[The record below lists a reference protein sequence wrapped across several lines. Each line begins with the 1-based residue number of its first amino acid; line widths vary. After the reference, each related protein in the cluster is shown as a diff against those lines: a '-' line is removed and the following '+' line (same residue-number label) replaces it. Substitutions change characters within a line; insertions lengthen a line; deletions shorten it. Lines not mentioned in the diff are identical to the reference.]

1 MASAEPFP
9 EEKRS
14 RARGHACA
22 FARSRGCQAS
32 ARDLHSFTNTS
43 DVLPR
48 SRKVEC
54 TEARCD
60 NRSIREIAAPDWPA
74 SPSPSGAEEAHQAGG
89 SPTSLPPHGAGE
101 VYPHGLSPLK
111 THPLITERT
120 YG

>member
-43 DVLPR
+43 DVLLR

-60 NRSIREIAAPDWPA
+60 NISIREIADPDWPA
-74 SPSPSGAEEAHQAGG
+74 SPSPSGAEEARQAGG
-89 SPTSLPPHGAGE
+89 SPTSL
-101 VYPHGLSPLK
+101 LL
-111 THPLITERT
+111 TERGRST
-120 YG
+120 HTGFPP

>member
-60 NRSIREIAAPDWPA
+60 HTFIREIAAPDWPA
-74 SPSPSGAEEAHQAGG
+74 SLSP
-89 SPTSLPPHGAGE
+89 PGAGE
-101 VYPHGLSPLK
+101 AH
-111 THPLITERT
+111 
-120 YG
+120 